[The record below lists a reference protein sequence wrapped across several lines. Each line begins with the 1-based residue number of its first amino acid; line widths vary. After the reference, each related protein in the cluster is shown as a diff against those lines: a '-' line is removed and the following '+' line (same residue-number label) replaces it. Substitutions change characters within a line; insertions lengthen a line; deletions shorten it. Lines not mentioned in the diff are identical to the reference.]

1 MYKRQIHADSSSSST
16 ANGFSV
22 YALSERG
29 ATSEAARELAN
40 RENGFLEKSANRIV
54 RDNIIDSVLLDL
66 QQVSTVY
73 QSLTI
78 ARLLLHNLKK
88 IEHAHINH
96 VEQAAFV
103 VLKSINIPSVLI
115 ETGFVSNKNEAK
127 LLSSDIYQSKI
138 ADKIVMS
145 ILTYFKP
152 RLSHSS
158 TAVKPK
164 KYISVHKGDTLYKI
178 AKKYNVE
185 FEELM
190 KQNDL
195 TSSNIK
201 LGQKLLI
208 SRGK

>member
-1 MYKRQIHADSSSSST
+1 
-16 ANGFSV
+16 
-22 YALSERG
+22 
-29 ATSEAARELAN
+29 
-40 RENGFLEKSANRIV
+40 
-54 RDNIIDSVLLDL
+54 
-66 QQVSTVY
+66 
-73 QSLTI
+73 
-78 ARLLLHNLKK
+78 
-88 IEHAHINH
+88 
-96 VEQAAFV
+96 
-103 VLKSINIPSVLI
+103 
-115 ETGFVSNKNEAK
+115 
-127 LLSSDIYQSKI
+127 
-138 ADKIVMS
+138 MS